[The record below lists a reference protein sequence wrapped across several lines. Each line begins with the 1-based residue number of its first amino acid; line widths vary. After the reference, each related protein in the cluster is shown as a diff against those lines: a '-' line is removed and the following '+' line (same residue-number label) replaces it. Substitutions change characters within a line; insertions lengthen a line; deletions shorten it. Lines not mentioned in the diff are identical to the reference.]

1 MTGEELAKLCF
12 AARPLLWAL
21 AIIAILFVASIL
33 VPKTLGPD
41 SIKGSSTELP
51 GSDGLVG

>member
-21 AIIAILFVASIL
+21 AIIAVLFVASEL
-33 VPKTLGPD
+33 LPKIWGPSPAQD
-41 SIKGSSTELP
+41 GEEGS
-51 GSDGLVG
+51 

>member
-21 AIIAILFVASIL
+21 AIIAILIVAWIV
-33 VPKTLGPD
+33 VPKILGLNSGNANSP
-41 SIKGSSTELP
+41 ELP
-51 GSDGLVG
+51 GGLPL

>member
-21 AIIAILFVASIL
+21 AIIAVLFVASIL
-33 VPKTLGPD
+33 VPKIFGFD
-41 SIKGSSTELP
+41 S
-51 GSDGLVG
+51 GSDGSAKLPESNPPV

>member
-21 AIIAILFVASIL
+21 AIIAILYVASIL
-33 VPKTLGPD
+33 VPKIHSGNEN
-41 SIKGSSTELP
+41 SGKLP
-51 GSDGLVG
+51 GSLRL